1 MKLKSTT
8 SGTVTLVGLML
19 NGLFNGLFLILIGLV
34 TTGEVTSQS
43 FIYWSA
49 IFWAGTAFA
58 PLENMNLFRSAK
70 AGEANYVSGI
80 SRKSAA
86 VFLLIA
92 TSLVAFSD
100 FPKTTIA
107 IATLTGIC
115 NAQIIKLRPIHLA
128 AKKFNIVA
136 AANCVEGLSRVSL
149 LYSLQYFVEVIH
161 FWQVAAVY
169 LVGSSL
175 SLLIYYAKKSIILPT
190 ELHQSSIEKFSFLK
204 VGIASLLLTASAG
217 GFPYIANFIVNADID
232 HLVYFFLIS
241 RSLLVFNT
249 LALSIFPNRYR
260 QIGEDVN
267 TKLIITFS
275 FLLIPPTYFL
285 LFAIS
290 KILRILHSQDLQE
303 IDNTNL
309 LIFSISIILTA
320 MFSLVSSAN
329 FVNGDFRIIF
339 ASGVASLLISVSTL
353 LVFSDSA
360 WGFLLTIVISPFI
373 GVLVSKLMKAMLQK
387 FN

>member
-1 MKLKSTT
+1 MKSTA
-8 SGTVTLVGLML
+8 SGTVTLIGLLL

-34 TTGEVTSQS
+34 TTGEATSQS

-49 IFWAGTAFA
+49 IFWAGSAFA

-70 AGEANYVSGI
+70 AGKSNYISGI
-80 SRKSAA
+80 SQKSAV

-128 AKKFNIVA
+128 AKKFNTVA

-149 LYSLQYFVEVIH
+149 LYSLQYFVEAIL

-175 SLLIYYAKKSIILPT
+175 SLLIYYAQKSIILPT
-190 ELHQSSIEKFSFLK
+190 ESNQSSFEKFSSLK
-204 VGIASLLLTASAG
+204 IGIASLLLTASAG

-232 HLVYFFLIS
+232 QIVYFFLIS

-260 QIGEDVN
+260 QIGEEIN
-267 TKLIITFS
+267 TKLILTFS

-285 LFAIS
+285 LFAIL
-290 KILRILHSQDLQE
+290 KILKILYSQDLQE
-303 IDNTNL
+303 IDSASL
-309 LIFSISIILTA
+309 LIFSISIISSA
-320 MFSLVSSAN
+320 IFSLVSSAN

-339 ASGVASLLISVSTL
+339 ASGVASLFISVSTL
-353 LVFSDSA
+353 WVFSDPA
-360 WGFLLTIVISPFI
+360 WGFLLSIVISPFT
-373 GVLVSKLMKAMLQK
+373 GVLVSKLMKVVLQK